1 MASVANPREKN
12 QATMRDVAKQAG
24 VSIATVSRVLN
35 EKDSTVREKTR
46 NRVLEAIETLHYVKN
61 DLARGLHKESTFT
74 VGVIVPDAANPYYPE
89 IIRGVEAVAYE
100 NKYAV
105 IFCNTDHRSD
115 KFRYYLDVLMQKR
128 VDGLIGVGGDFDYRE
143 ARDQV
148 GRMGSG
154 LVLIGRHDDLEVPTV
169 ETPDVEGGLMAA
181 EHLLG
186 LGHQRIAFISGNAKS
201 VASLDRIQGFRE
213 GCAQHDV
220 AIDESLILVGNYQEG
235 SGYTLGQQLLTR
247 FDPPTAIICA
257 NDRMALGVMAAARD
271 LGVDI
276 PQDLSVLGF
285 DNITASLYV
294 RPSITTVESPGHR
307 AGEEAMRI
315 MLKIL
320 DGEQPPRRTVLS
332 TQLIVR
338 QSTSLAPG

>member
-1 MASVANPREKN
+1 
-12 QATMRDVAKQAG
+12 MRDVAKRAG
-24 VSIATVSRVLN
+24 VSVATVSRVLN
-35 EKDSTVREKTR
+35 ENGFIVRSHTR
-46 NRVLEAIETLHYVKN
+46 NRVLEAIDALHYVKN
-61 DLARGLHKESTFT
+61 DLARGLHKENTFT

-105 IFCNTDHRSD
+105 IFCNTDHRND
-115 KFRYYLDVLMQKR
+115 KFRYYVDVLMQKR
-128 VDGLIGVGGDFDYRE
+128 VDGLVGVGGDFDYGE

-148 GRMGSG
+148 SRMGSG
-154 LVLIGRHDDLEVPTV
+154 LVLIGRHDDLAVPTV
-169 ETPDVEGGLMAA
+169 ETPDVGGGVMAG

-186 LGHQRIAFISGNAKS
+186 LGHRRIAFISGNPRS

-213 GCAQHDV
+213 SCAAHDV
-220 AIDESLILVGNYQEG
+220 AIDDSLILAGDYQEG

-247 FDPPTAIICA
+247 FDPPTAIVCA

-320 DGEQPPRRTVLS
+320 RGEQPPRRTILS

-338 QSTSLAPG
+338 QSTSLAPGVGL